1 MSKDGKSG
9 KLIRTD
15 IGTGYRMN
23 KVNWKIYFFISYEK
37 FCW

>member
-1 MSKDGKSG
+1 LRVFMAAIRKKMSKDGKSG

-23 KVNWKIYFFISYEK
+23 KVN
-37 FCW
+37 